1 LALAISLRQSQLSKV
16 RRDTSCLI
24 LLESKLARR
33 ALAGLFLEI
42 DIGELLP
49 GAVDH
54 DKARF

>member
-1 LALAISLRQSQLSKV
+1 MFAAIRCASSLVSSLAADRPAE
-16 RRDTSCLI
+16 
-24 LLESKLARR
+24 LL
-33 ALAGLFLEI
+33 LEI